1 MAVIVNKLRSL
12 FNDQFRSMLL
22 LDCKMVLVV
31 RTDIPMGTGK
41 IAAQCAHAAVQCC
54 QEVNSTKAHK
64 QAFYSWLSLG
74 QPKIVVKI
82 PSEKLLLNLADEAAK
97 AGLPFAVIRDAGRT
111 QLEPG
116 TISVLGIG
124 PAPKDSVNKITS
136 SLKLLFSRIKNA
148 VFPGFL
154 NYIH

>member
-1 MAVIVNKLRSL
+1 MALIVNKLKSL
-12 FNDQFRSMLL
+12 FKDQFRSMI
-22 LDCKMVLVV
+22 LDCKMVIVV

-54 QEVNSTKAHK
+54 QEVISIKAHK
-64 QAFYSWLSLG
+64 QAFNSWLLLG
-74 QPKIVVKI
+74 QPKIVVQI

-124 PAPKDSVNKITS
+124 PAPKESVNKITS
-136 SLKLLFSRIKNA
+136 SLKLL
-148 VFPGFL
+148 
-154 NYIH
+154 